1 MKLQKDFILL
11 YISIL
16 VIITGVVV
24 SFVLFKKETFKNVK
38 TSLEC
43 TKKGDLKTKT
53 CGLWSNNICY
63 KGNFDE
69 NNPFACVAT
78 ENVIGSII
86 FGLGLLL
93 LIISLILL
101 FLRHRKRMQ

>member
-24 SFVLFKKETFKNVK
+24 SVVLFKKETFKNVK

-43 TKKGDLKTKT
+43 TKKGDAKTKT

-69 NNPFACVAT
+69 NDPLACVAKT
-78 ENVIGSII
+78 NAIGSRII
-86 FGLGLLL
+86 GLGLLL